1 MVREDKRTKCSK
13 KKRKRKGFYGVRPQE
28 KRDDLP
34 SELPDMITDPD
45 AMPASEETSA
55 LITEVG
61 VESITSKKLL
71 NTSFNTFESE
81 SGILTREKARE
92 VGLGPLPNIEI
103 AKGFKLQDATLLNDC
118 ISKAPICSSCRKAS
132 SRLALYQKN
141 NERKG
146 LSESLF
152 LKCSCCGAETHLPTS
167 RRLGGK
173 GGGSHEVNRRAALA
187 SCQFGHTG
195 LTQFCTTMNLS
206 PPISTDVYQKHLIQ
220 IEKATKKQAE
230 EVMNGAAERLRN
242 KMLKEEPDQ
251 IEDGEDIIA
260 CVSVTVDGTWQKR
273 GHSSKLGVV
282 FVISVDTGEILDY
295 EVKSLFC
302 HECKEHTNWD
312 VESEKYKQWKESHD
326 CQINHKGSSEEMEA
340 VAAVEIFS
348 RSIEKR
354 KLKYTTFVGDG
365 DSSSFGRVKAA
376 LDEKFGPDYEIKKEE
391 CVGHVQKRLTFSL
404 E

>member
-1 MVREDKRTKCSK
+1 MVREDKRKKGSK
-13 KKRKRKGFYGVRPQE
+13 KTRKRKGFYGVRPQE

-34 SELPDMITDPD
+34 TELPDMITDPGT
-45 AMPASEETSA
+45 MPASDEASA
-55 LITEVG
+55 PITAAG
-61 VESITSKKLL
+61 VESISSKKLL
-71 NTSFNTFESE
+71 NTSFNNFESK

-92 VGLGPLPNIEI
+92 VGLGPLPNIEV

-118 ISKAPICSSCRKAS
+118 ISKAEVCSSCRKAS

-141 NERKG
+141 NEREG

-152 LKCSCCGAETHLPTS
+152 LKCSCCEAETRLSTS

-173 GGGSHEVNRRAALA
+173 GGGAHEVNRRAALA
-187 SCQFGHTG
+187 SCQFGHSG

-206 PPISTDVYQKHLIQ
+206 SPVSTDVYQKHLIQ
-220 IEKATKKQAE
+220 IEKATMKHAE
-230 EVMNGAAERLRN
+230 EVMNGAAERLRS
-242 KMLKEEPDQ
+242 KVLKEDPDQ

-302 HECKEHTNWD
+302 HECKEHTSWD

-340 VAAVEIFS
+340 VAAAEIFS

-376 LDEKFGPDYEIKKEE
+376 LDEKFGPDYEINKED
-391 CVGHVQKRLTFSL
+391 CLGLL
-404 E
+404 